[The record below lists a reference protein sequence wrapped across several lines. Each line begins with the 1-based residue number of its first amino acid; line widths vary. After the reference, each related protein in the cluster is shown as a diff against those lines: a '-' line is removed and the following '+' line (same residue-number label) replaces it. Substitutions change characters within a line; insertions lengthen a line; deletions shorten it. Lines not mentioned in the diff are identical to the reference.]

1 MGVPGAV
8 RLELYDVPGVRP
20 LRAAGRLPRVR
31 VAAGAHAWETDELA
45 WVPATQVHA
54 RDLHPAFAS
63 AWPAL
68 RERIE
73 AVARL
78 SA

>member
-1 MGVPGAV
+1 
-8 RLELYDVPGVRP
+8 
-20 LRAAGRLPRVR
+20 
-31 VAAGAHAWETDELA
+31 
-45 WVPATQVHA
+45 VPASRVHV

-68 RERIE
+68 RERVE

-78 SA
+78 SAR

>member
-1 MGVPGAV
+1 MEVPGAV
-8 RLELYDVPGVRP
+8 RLELYDVRGGRP
-20 LRAAGRLPRVR
+20 AARLCACVR

-45 WVPATQVHA
+45 WVSASRVHV

-68 RERIE
+68 RERVE
-73 AVARL
+73 AAARL
-78 SA
+78 SAR